1 MFLQVQIGQRSSFS
15 KPMFRL
21 EQFSIECLKSRR
33 LYWLHLTS
41 LCNWS
46 IKLTPLSNQS
56 DTKLHPITNWLPAIS
71 RALGSGGDGGRSP
84 GEQAGGRGREA
95 GSGIYMK
102 AGSRSRNKERDSLL
116 FIAGFYLVKNTYL
129 AKF

>member
-33 LYWLHLTS
+33 LYWPHLTS

-71 RALGSGGDGGRSP
+71 RALGSGGDGGQEP
-84 GEQAGGRGREA
+84 GRTGGRERA

-116 FIAGFYLVKNTYL
+116 FITGFYSVKNTYL

>member
-71 RALGSGGDGGRSP
+71 RALGSGGDGGQEP
-84 GEQAGGRGREA
+84 GRTGGRER
-95 GSGIYMK
+95 
-102 AGSRSRNKERDSLL
+102 AGSRIRNKERDSLL
-116 FIAGFYLVKNTYL
+116 FITGFYSVKNTYL